1 VSVTSCPPP
10 RAAPPSVKLVNI
22 SEIVVVEPAIS
33 AVPEPEQAPFKLE
46 YEHPMSIVLRGS

>member
-46 YEHPMSIVLRGS
+46 YEHPMSIVLRRS